1 MKSLSTKSFVF
12 FHDDIKFFDCRF
24 SIVLKVIITCED
36 KEFVKIHVSFMITR
50 TAEQSGGHI
59 EISDKKIFFI
69 FIIENIIKLYAVCE
83 AM

>member
-1 MKSLSTKSFVF
+1 M
-12 FHDDIKFFDCRF
+12 
-24 SIVLKVIITCED
+24 IITCED

-50 TAEQSGGHI
+50 TTEQSGGHI

>member
-1 MKSLSTKSFVF
+1 M
-12 FHDDIKFFDCRF
+12 
-24 SIVLKVIITCED
+24 IITCED
-36 KEFVKIHVSFMITR
+36 KEFVKIHVSFLITR